1 MCSKKLVIPFTN
13 DAIDQLASDVPGK
26 IDVHFENSKSFIKG
40 ISLVFNPST
49 QRKTFKLQG
58 SLRGKTF
65 KEYLGNYPDKYT
77 TETLFAKYQE
87 IIRLCKKGNVWL
99 RHPKE
104 ILRLSEV
111 KQVSTDG
118 ETIQFCI
125 EKLLESQFPRKNLE
139 GNISPDTAQT
149 YSRYLCGYNPRL
161 KQLTFNENEKGWGKI
176 EFKNKSITSF
186 FELFK
191 QFSPGVGLEKDQ
203 EVVSLYDS
211 GLALSRLRDLS
222 YIELE
227 EFMND
232 NHKSWGSKKNFLRA
246 FSTLW
251 NFARSKHY
259 LGKSNIPRDPAKDVE
274 IKRPQDN
281 NSVASLYNE
290 LSYNAEDIPKII
302 NALIKLTRKEP
313 FRAECLMLL
322 ISCPI
327 RISEACK
334 LKWSDITK
342 DENGNDIIKL
352 SRYVAKGR
360 SRAGQK
366 DEIIDITWPVQR
378 VLDRVKRHHKRK
390 GFLKYKYIPYIFA
403 STRADLYKL
412 LDTDRYPGYAE
423 SKTCRVSPRTLDDTY
438 RKVKKITGL
447 EGGVKT
453 LRKTFITYA
462 DEILEGIDT
471 HLVTRHKTK
480 TIPYKHYIKK
490 RREKVRTL
498 NEKVVVGLFDK
509 YRKI

>member
-1 MCSKKLVIPFTN
+1 MCAKKLEIPFTN
-13 DAIDQLASDVPGK
+13 EALDQLSFDTPGRLE
-26 IDVHFENSKSFIKG
+26 VNFENSKSFIRG
-40 ISLVFNPST
+40 ISLLYTPGT
-49 QRKTFKLQG
+49 QKKQFVLKG
-58 SLRGKTF
+58 KLRGKTF
-65 KEYLGNYPDKYT
+65 TEILGSYPEKYT

-87 IIRLCKKGNVWL
+87 IASKCKKGNTWL

-104 ILRLSEV
+104 ILRLS
-111 KQVSTDG
+111 QVNQVVPEG

-125 EKLLESQFPRKNLE
+125 EKLLESEFPRKNLE

-161 KQLTFNENEKGWGKI
+161 KQLEFTENEKGWGQIK
-176 EFKNKSITSF
+176 FKHKSINDF
-186 FELFK
+186 PELFK
-191 QFSPGVGLEKDQ
+191 QFSPGVGLAKDQ
-203 EVVSLYDS
+203 VVVSLYDS
-211 GLALSRLRDLS
+211 GLALSRLRDVS
-222 YIELE
+222 YIEIE
-227 EFMND
+227 EFMNS
-232 NHKSWGSKKNFLRA
+232 NHKSWGNKKNFLRA

-259 LGKSNIPRDPAKDVE
+259 LGKTNIPRDPAKDVE
-274 IKRPQDN
+274 LKRPQDN
-281 NSVASLYNE
+281 NSVASLYND

-334 LKWSDITK
+334 LKWSDIAK

-378 VLDRVKRHHKRK
+378 VLERVKRHHKRK
-390 GFLKYKYIPYIFA
+390 GFIKYKYIPYIFA
-403 STRADLYKL
+403 STRADLFKL
-412 LDTDRYPGYAE
+412 LDTDRFPKYAE
-423 SKTCRVSPRTLDDTY
+423 SKICRVSPRTLDDTY
-438 RKVKKITGL
+438 KKVKKITGL
-447 EGGVKT
+447 VGGVKT

-462 DEILEGIDT
+462 DEILNGIDT

-480 TIPYKHYIKK
+480 TVPYKHYIKK
-490 RREKVRTL
+490 RREKVRQL